1 MISGTEPALLP
12 TLWRF
17 RAYGRPHRRLLVLGV
32 LCRVGE
38 LLADLAVPWP
48 IALVVDGV
56 LGHGRLHG
64 LQGAVVRGA
73 GVSGVGL
80 LVLAA
85 VGSLVF
91 TLLSGAFDYL
101 GDRLM
106 NSAGER
112 ITASIRADVFR
123 HLLRL
128 PMAFHDRRS
137 VGELTSRMSSDTNRI
152 EDSLIGLFSTLLPGV
167 MNLGG
172 LAAVITALDWRLG
185 VIALSAAPLVFF
197 AAKRYSRLTRQAAR
211 ARRTAEGQL
220 AALTAETITGIR
232 TVHVAGT
239 QGVHEE
245 EFARYNGTALRVGL
259 RSVDLR
265 ARFTP
270 LLEATSACGT
280 ASLLLVGGYG
290 AMQGWWTVG
299 ILVVALAYFRDML
312 RPLRSMSSLSLTL
325 TAGAASAERV
335 AEILDVP
342 DRRRAGQIPAR
353 IEPSVRL
360 ENVCLDYGRGPVL
373 TDLDLDVPASSR
385 LALSGPNGSGKTSVL
400 ALIASLYQPATG
412 RVLIGGHD
420 VESLDN
426 SVLHSNVSAVL
437 QETFLFSGS
446 VFDNVLLG
454 RPDAS
459 PDAVLRACAAA
470 GVLEFTDE
478 LPDGLSTRLGD
489 RGIGLSGGQRQR
501 VGIARAL
508 LRDSPIVLL
517 DEPTSGLDLVAERTL
532 IDALKRLMHG
542 RTVIMTTHRP
552 ALLDLADRTETL
564 HEGRLVA
571 RVRPARTAE
580 NATQP
585 GPPAR
590 VNVP

>member
-1 MISGTEPALLP
+1 MTSRAEPGLMS

-17 RAYGRPHRRLLVLGV
+17 RAYGRPHRRPLLLGV
-32 LCRVGE
+32 LCRAGE

-64 LQGAVVRGA
+64 LPGAVVRGA
-73 GVSGVGL
+73 GGSGAGL

-85 VGSLVF
+85 AASLVF
-91 TLLSGAFDYL
+91 TVLSGALDYL

-112 ITASIRADVFR
+112 ITASIRADVFSR
-123 HLLRL
+123 LLRL
-128 PMAFHDRRS
+128 PMAFHDHRS
-137 VGELTSRMSSDTNRI
+137 VGELTSRMSSDTDRI
-152 EDSLIGLFSTLLPGV
+152 EDSLIDVFSTLLPGV
-167 MNLGG
+167 MTLGG

-185 VIALSAAPLVFF
+185 LIALAAAPLVFF
-197 AAKRYSRLTRQAAR
+197 AAQRYSRLTRQAAR
-211 ARRTAEGQL
+211 ARRAAEGQL

-232 TVHVAGT
+232 AVHVAGT
-239 QGVHEE
+239 QDVHEE
-245 EFARYNGTALRVGL
+245 EFARYNGTALRAGL

-280 ASLLLVGGYG
+280 AGLLLAGGYG
-290 AMQGWWTVG
+290 ALQGWWTVG

-312 RPLRSMSSLSLTL
+312 RPLRSMSRLSLTL
-325 TAGAASAERV
+325 TTGAASAERV

-342 DRRRAGQIPAR
+342 DRRPAGQKPPR

-360 ENVCLDYGRGPVL
+360 QNVGLDYGRGPVL
-373 TDLDLDVPASSR
+373 SDLDLEVPAGTR

-400 ALIASLYQPATG
+400 ALIAGLYHPATG
-412 RVLIGGHD
+412 RVLIGGQD

-426 SVLHSNVSAVL
+426 SVLRSHVSAVL
-437 QETFLFSGS
+437 QDTFLFSGS

-454 RPDAS
+454 RPGAS
-459 PDAVLRACAAA
+459 PDEVAQACAAA
-470 GVLEFTDE
+470 GVLTFTDE

-517 DEPTSGLDLVAERTL
+517 DEPTSGLDLAAERTL

-564 HEGRLVA
+564 REGRLVTRSSPAPTAHSAA
-571 RVRPARTAE
+571 RFRRPGE
-580 NATQP
+580 
-585 GPPAR
+585 
-590 VNVP
+590 

>member
-1 MISGTEPALLP
+1 MISRTEPALLP

-17 RAYGRPHRRLLVLGV
+17 RAYGRPHRRLLALGV

-85 VGSLVF
+85 VASLVF

-112 ITASIRADVFR
+112 ITASIRADVFS

-172 LAAVITALDWRLG
+172 LAAVIAALDWRLG
-185 VIALSAAPLVFF
+185 LIALSAAPLIFF

-211 ARRTAEGQL
+211 ARRAAEGQL

-232 TVHVAGT
+232 TVHVVGT

-280 ASLLLVGGYG
+280 ASLLLVGG
-290 AMQGWWTVG
+290 
-299 ILVVALAYFRDML
+299 
-312 RPLRSMSSLSLTL
+312 
-325 TAGAASAERV
+325 
-335 AEILDVP
+335 
-342 DRRRAGQIPAR
+342 
-353 IEPSVRL
+353 
-360 ENVCLDYGRGPVL
+360 
-373 TDLDLDVPASSR
+373 
-385 LALSGPNGSGKTSVL
+385 
-400 ALIASLYQPATG
+400 
-412 RVLIGGHD
+412 
-420 VESLDN
+420 
-426 SVLHSNVSAVL
+426 
-437 QETFLFSGS
+437 
-446 VFDNVLLG
+446 
-454 RPDAS
+454 
-459 PDAVLRACAAA
+459 
-470 GVLEFTDE
+470 
-478 LPDGLSTRLGD
+478 
-489 RGIGLSGGQRQR
+489 
-501 VGIARAL
+501 
-508 LRDSPIVLL
+508 
-517 DEPTSGLDLVAERTL
+517 
-532 IDALKRLMHG
+532 
-542 RTVIMTTHRP
+542 
-552 ALLDLADRTETL
+552 
-564 HEGRLVA
+564 
-571 RVRPARTAE
+571 
-580 NATQP
+580 
-585 GPPAR
+585 
-590 VNVP
+590 

>member
-1 MISGTEPALLP
+1 MISRTEPGLLP

-17 RAYGRPHRRLLVLGV
+17 RAYGRPHRRLLALGV

-85 VGSLVF
+85 VASLVF

-112 ITASIRADVFR
+112 ITASIRADVFS

-185 VIALSAAPLVFF
+185 LIALSAAPLVFF

-211 ARRTAEGQL
+211 ARRAAEGQL

-239 QGVHEE
+239 QDVHEE

-290 AMQGWWTVG
+290 ALQGWWTVG

-325 TAGAASAERV
+325 TTGAASAERV

-342 DRRRAGQIPAR
+342 DRRQGRSDTRTDRA
-353 IEPSVRL
+353 
-360 ENVCLDYGRGPVL
+360 
-373 TDLDLDVPASSR
+373 
-385 LALSGPNGSGKTSVL
+385 
-400 ALIASLYQPATG
+400 
-412 RVLIGGHD
+412 
-420 VESLDN
+420 
-426 SVLHSNVSAVL
+426 
-437 QETFLFSGS
+437 
-446 VFDNVLLG
+446 
-454 RPDAS
+454 
-459 PDAVLRACAAA
+459 
-470 GVLEFTDE
+470 
-478 LPDGLSTRLGD
+478 
-489 RGIGLSGGQRQR
+489 
-501 VGIARAL
+501 
-508 LRDSPIVLL
+508 
-517 DEPTSGLDLVAERTL
+517 
-532 IDALKRLMHG
+532 
-542 RTVIMTTHRP
+542 
-552 ALLDLADRTETL
+552 
-564 HEGRLVA
+564 
-571 RVRPARTAE
+571 VRPARE
-580 NATQP
+580 RLPRLRP
-585 GPPAR
+585 GAGAHRSGPGRAGRQPAR
-590 VNVP
+590 PVRSERVRQDLRPGTHRRPVPPSHRTRPHRRA